1 MNGIVADIVRLMSM
15 IVIKQETPNDKLQP
29 LLNVVLLFKL
39 LKLKCIVLMYTFKK
53 PLNSVNFDRWAEW
66 HKQNGAFITHNNY

>member
-53 PLNSVNFDRWAEW
+53 PFKLC
-66 HKQNGAFITHNNY
+66 